1 MAMNQI
7 LDFTKD
13 YDYSD
18 EKIKEFR
25 KILKGSLTLVKSM
38 ATNEVVMDSVAID
51 FRETLGK
58 ATEQMIFFISGMD
71 SIRTHRIIWSIPTLK
86 QNICQRTIYEF
97 SERRSRQY

>member
-1 MAMNQI
+1 MAMDQI

-38 ATNEVVMDSVAID
+38 ARNEVVMDSVATD

-58 ATEQMIFFISGMD
+58 ATEQMIFFISG
-71 SIRTHRIIWSIPTLK
+71 T
-86 QNICQRTIYEF
+86 NFIYGPSDVSF
-97 SERRSRQY
+97 LVRFGSVRPVQLGVR

>member
-58 ATEQMIFFISGMD
+58 ATEQMIFFISGAD
-71 SIRTHRIIWSIPTLK
+71 SIRAHRTRTIWSNFEADRL
-86 QNICQRTIYEF
+86 REDYL
-97 SERRSRQY
+97 

>member
-58 ATEQMIFFISGMD
+58 ATEQMIFFISGLD
-71 SIRTHRIIWSIPTLK
+71 FIRAHRISTSGLD
-86 QNICQRTIYEF
+86 TV
-97 SERRSRQY
+97 RSKTDAHDLREAYFRIR

>member
-7 LDFTKD
+7 LDFTKH

-25 KILKGSLTLVKSM
+25 KILKSSLTLVKSM
-38 ATNEVVMDSVAID
+38 ATDEVVMDSIAND

-58 ATEQMIFFISGMD
+58 ASEQMMFFISGMD
-71 SIRTHRIIWSIPTLK
+71 
-86 QNICQRTIYEF
+86 F
-97 SERRSRQY
+97 